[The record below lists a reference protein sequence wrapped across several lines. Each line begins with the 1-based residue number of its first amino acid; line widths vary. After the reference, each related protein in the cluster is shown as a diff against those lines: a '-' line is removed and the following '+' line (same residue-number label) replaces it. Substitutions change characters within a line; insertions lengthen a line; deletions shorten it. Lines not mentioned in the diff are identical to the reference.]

1 MEAICVF
8 PFTIFSNRF
17 LTIDPDGAQIVNVFK
32 IKWAKIPSK
41 SKAAMKELE
50 SGVHEDQE
58 TNIQNNIVSEDSK
71 KFYKKRRYLF
81 SRYDMG
87 IKLDEE
93 SWYSVT
99 PESLGE
105 YVAEKVAARFPDQ
118 EINVIDAFAG

>member
-1 MEAICVF
+1 
-8 PFTIFSNRF
+8 
-17 LTIDPDGAQIVNVFK
+17 VNVFK